1 MSDLTSSS
9 IPVMPV
15 QEAGPF
21 QHLNTFLDKFVL
33 PYPVRYLTNRLT
45 ILATLCLLI
54 PLLFFTANQ
63 AFVNALNSYLN
74 VMSVVV
80 SSTVLLYSTISE
92 ARDRAASARR
102 EQIARAH
109 QQIVDQRA
117 QEDHERIEQ
126 MHKHLDELRSEV
138 MNHVSTSLSEIQRI
152 LVERL
157 ETMQT
162 VDRTRDEQMHQA
174 VMEANQQQDGKI
186 AALSDMLAALK
197 SDEGDEE

>member
-1 MSDLTSSS
+1 MSDLTPSN
-9 IPVMPV
+9 IPVMPI

-21 QHLNTFLDKFVL
+21 QRLNAFLDKYVL
-33 PYPVRYLTNRLT
+33 PFPVRYLTNRLT

-54 PLLFFTANQ
+54 PLIFFTANQ

-102 EQIARAH
+102 EEIARAH
-109 QQIVDQRA
+109 QAKVDERA
-117 QEDHERIEQ
+117 EEDHERIEL
-126 MHKHLDELRSEV
+126 MHRHLNELRSEV
-138 MNHVSTSLSEIQRI
+138 MEHVSTSLSEIQRI

-157 ETMQT
+157 DTMQT
-162 VDRTRDEQMHQA
+162 ADQTRDEQMHRA
-174 VMEANQQQDGKI
+174 VMDANQQQDDKI
-186 AALSDMLAALK
+186 ASILASLK
-197 SDEGDEE
+197 DDEGDEE